1 MKKPHK
7 DDPYKRLAPPAVP
20 PNSKDINIA
29 YDDPERVRAWYASV
43 RKRIYK
49 KEWATKEKEFEG
61 CY

>member
-1 MKKPHK
+1 MKERQMKRRN
-7 DDPYKRLAPPAVP
+7 PYTHPTTMQDTYVV
-20 PNSKDINIA
+20 NIA
-29 YDDPERVRAWYASV
+29 IDSPERVRAWYARA

>member
-1 MKKPHK
+1 MKRRN
-7 DDPYKRLAPPAVP
+7 PYTHPTTMQDTYVV
-20 PNSKDINIA
+20 NIA
-29 YDDPERVRAWYASV
+29 IDSPERVRAWYARA